1 MKKLLIAI
9 LIIVAAVATQAQ
21 TLVFENCD
29 KAVANKWFTDAFF
42 NNQGSAVAKMD
53 FSDFTGD
60 KKEGAGSLKLDYT
73 IGAGDGWGGYA
84 VRVTN
89 RYAQYLNI
97 SASTHLTFWY
107 KVTKPVKMS
116 QVGTTFMEFKIADV
130 DDKDARDLWFREMP
144 VDLADASGTWKQ
156 VSVDIPRTAFK
167 DGGDKTKEW
176 ALQFGDSDREPQLE
190 KIKFFEF
197 ALVYITGGSAANTP
211 TASGEILF
219 DAFSVTGDQYTPPI
233 FNFDNQ
239 ASVFGLDDMG
249 WAGAAGKGEI
259 KVTNEAA
266 DKVEGAGSLKMEYT
280 CNASQDWGGFV
291 SMDRDIVAPAKF
303 NERTGLTLWLK
314 NVKAATS
321 TKPQR
326 LMLRFFI
333 MEKSNGVDTEEW
345 IMKVPIDLT
354 KVSDWTRFDIP
365 FKQGTL
371 PNGDQD
377 PPTDAFG
384 PKSNNGDKT
393 FNPDKI
399 TKIRLEIFAAG
410 VGPLAGTKGEKMTG
424 TLLFDICQQSGY
436 QAFDNTKPGKPKNLS
451 ALKGNYSNL
460 ISWGDVDNEGT
471 ETYHI
476 YASKTA
482 ITSLTAKGVSKIA
495 QVARGVQ
502 VYEHLLKAPQT
513 DKDITFFYAVQA
525 IDKNKNEG
533 EVGTVGPITNKGKG
547 IPTIA
552 IATPNFK
559 ADGNLNEFAGIKPF
573 QVKISNGTGFLTP
586 GDKNTGDADCSIE
599 AAYVAIDK
607 NFIYFGAE
615 INDNVVLDD
624 NKYYPDNTWQAD
636 AVELFFG
643 LYNMDEFP
651 LTKAYKREATPDYHL
666 RFNKQKA
673 RNDHWDT
680 ENDNLLLPGAN
691 YWWAEKFPAG
701 YVVEAKIPIMDL
713 ATKRDQNVSNPKI
726 DKPYVK
732 EGYKVMFDLGV
743 FDADDLVANRKARIF
758 WTPTN
763 NDQGY
768 QDATLLGHTW
778 IGNTDVIAT
787 DIEAE
792 EMPVAYSLDQNYP
805 NPFNPATQ
813 IKYSLLTAG
822 NVSLKVYDV
831 LGREVA
837 DLVNKHQDAG
847 FYTVNFNASSLS
859 SGIYFYRIES
869 GSFVSVKKMM
879 LVK

>member
-9 LIIVAAVATQAQ
+9 LILVAAVATQAQ

-29 KAVANKWFTDAFF
+29 KAVANKWFTDAFY

-53 FSDFTGD
+53 FSDFAGD

-73 IGAGDGWGGYA
+73 VGAGDGWGGYA
-84 VRVTN
+84 VKVTSQ
-89 RYAQYLNI
+89 YAQYLNI
-97 SASTHLTFWY
+97 SASSHLTFWY
-107 KVTKPVKMS
+107 KVTKPVVMS
-116 QVGTTFMEFKIADV
+116 QAGTAHMEFKIADV
-130 DDKDARDLWFREMP
+130 DEAGARDLWFREMP
-144 VDLADASGTWKQ
+144 IDLADASGTWKQ
-156 VSVDIPRTAFK
+156 VSVDITRTLFK

-176 ALQFGDSDREPQLE
+176 ALQFGDSDREAQLE

-197 ALVYITGGSAANTP
+197 ALVYITGGTATNTP

-219 DAFSVTGDQYTPPI
+219 DAFAVTGDAYPPPI

-239 ASVFGLDDMG
+239 ATQFGLDDMG
-249 WAGAAGKGEI
+249 WAGATGKGEV
-259 KVTNEAA
+259 KVSNEAA

-280 CNASQDWGGFV
+280 VNASQDWGGFISIDKDV
-291 SMDRDIVAPAKF
+291 TPPAKF
-303 NERTGLTLWLK
+303 AERTGLTLWLK
-314 NVKAATS
+314 NVKAAVS
-321 TKPQR
+321 TKPER

-333 MEKSNGVDTEEW
+333 FEKSNGVDTEEW
-345 IMKVPIDLT
+345 ILKVPIDLT
-354 KVSDWTRFDIP
+354 KVSDWTRYDIP

-377 PPTDAFG
+377 PPTTAFG

-410 VGPLAGTKGEKMTG
+410 MGPLAGTKGEKMTG

-436 QAFDNTKPGKPKNLS
+436 QLFDITKPSKPKNLS
-451 ALKGNYSNL
+451 VIKGNFSNL

-476 YASKTA
+476 YVSKTV
-482 ITSLTAKGVSKIA
+482 ITSLTAKGVAKVG

-502 VYEHLLKAPQT
+502 VFEHLIKSPQT
-513 DKDITFFYAVQA
+513 DKDVTWHYAVQA

-533 EVGTVGPITNKGKG
+533 EIGTVGPITNKAKG

-552 IATPNFK
+552 VATPNFK

-586 GDKNTGDADCSIE
+586 NDKNNGDIDCSIE

-615 INDNVVLDD
+615 VNDDFVIDD
-624 NKYYPDNTWQAD
+624 PKYYPDNTWQAD

-643 LYNMDEFP
+643 LYNLDEFP
-651 LTKAYKREATPDYHL
+651 LTVNYKRGATPDYHL

-673 RNDHWDT
+673 RSDHWDT
-680 ENDNLLLPGAN
+680 EVDNFLLPGPN
-691 YWWAEKFPAG
+691 YYWAEKFPSG
-701 YVVEAKIPIMDL
+701 YVVEAKISIADL
-713 ATKRDQNVSNPKI
+713 ATKRDPNVTNPQI

-732 EGYKVMFDLGV
+732 EGFRVMFDLGV
-743 FDADDLVANRKARIF
+743 FDADDLVANRKGRIF

-768 QDATLLGHTW
+768 NNATMLGYTW
-778 IGNTDVIAT
+778 IGNTDVIST
-787 DIEAE
+787 DVEEE
-792 EMPVAYSLDQNYP
+792 EMPVKYSLEQNYP

-813 IKYSLLTAG
+813 IKYSILNAG

-847 FYTVNFNASSLS
+847 YYTVNFNASALS